1 MLRRVLR
8 LPHARFDRK
17 CTFSESQAFLLFY
30 GFRFFFMDRK
40 VFSDRAAI
48 SEAGFNRG
56 RGTTT

>member
-1 MLRRVLR
+1 MLRRVL
-8 LPHARFDRK
+8 PRFDRK

-48 SEAGFNRG
+48 SEARFNRG
-56 RGTTT
+56 RETTT